1 MGKGCEAKLG
11 SDRSIP
17 ENWSTLIV
25 KAWGCVSAD
34 GKDGSTLNKGYIV
47 RKLCER
53 GLSRRRAV
61 QILNF
66 TLDEAAAALARGE
79 DVEFPFGSLQRVHHP
94 HKKTD
99 GWFLGRNTTI
109 YKKPYTVALEV
120 DAESEK
126 LLNMKIEEAKSPR
139 VPSARAVYAG
149 PQIPVRLP
157 PWPGRP

>member
-1 MGKGCEAKLG
+1 M
-11 SDRSIP
+11 
-17 ENWSTLIV
+17 
-25 KAWGCVSAD
+25 
-34 GKDGSTLNKGYIV
+34 NKGYII

-53 GLSRRRAV
+53 GLSRRQSV
-61 QILNF
+61 QILNSI
-66 TLDEAAAALARGE
+66 LDEVAAALARGE

-126 LLNMKIEEAKSPR
+126 LLNKRIEEAKSPR
-139 VPSARAVYAG
+139 APTARPVYAG
-149 PQIPVRLP
+149 PQMPVRLP
-157 PWPGRP
+157 PWPGRS

>member
-1 MGKGCEAKLG
+1 MERTAK
-11 SDRSIP
+11 
-17 ENWSTLIV
+17 
-25 KAWGCVSAD
+25 
-34 GKDGSTLNKGYIV
+34 TLNKGYIV
-47 RKLCER
+47 RKLRER
-53 GLSRRRAV
+53 GLSRRRSV
-61 QILNF
+61 QILNSI
-66 TLDEAAAALARGE
+66 LDEVAAALVRGE
-79 DVEFPFGSLQRVHHP
+79 EVESPFGSLQRVHHP

-139 VPSARAVYAG
+139 VPTARAVYAG

>member
-1 MGKGCEAKLG
+1 M
-11 SDRSIP
+11 
-17 ENWSTLIV
+17 
-25 KAWGCVSAD
+25 
-34 GKDGSTLNKGYIV
+34 NKGYIV

-53 GLSRRRAV
+53 GLSRRRSV
-61 QILNF
+61 QILNSI
-66 TLDEAAAALARGE
+66 LDEVTAALARGE

-126 LLNMKIEEAKSPR
+126 PLNKRIEEAKSPR
-139 VPSARAVYAG
+139 APIVRPVYAG

-157 PWPGRP
+157 PWPSRS